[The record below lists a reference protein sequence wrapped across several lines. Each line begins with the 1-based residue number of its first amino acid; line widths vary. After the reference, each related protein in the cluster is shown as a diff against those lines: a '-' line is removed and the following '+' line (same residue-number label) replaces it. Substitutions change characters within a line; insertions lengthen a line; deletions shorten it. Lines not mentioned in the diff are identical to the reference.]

1 MENINIKPS
10 KLLKI
15 MLDGESQ
22 ESNVNVLS
30 RLNFYHNKFKNQD
43 FKNKLKKVKNIRNKI
58 YGHYDNNIAKNKG
71 LDTLF
76 AVNKLLFKDIKDI
89 SFEMI

>member
-1 MENINIKPS
+1 MINPFTI
-10 KLLKI
+10 
-15 MLDGESQ
+15 
-22 ESNVNVLS
+22 
-30 RLNFYHNKFKNQD
+30 
-43 FKNKLKKVKNIRNKI
+43 NIRNKI

-76 AVNKLLFKDIKDI
+76 AENKLLFKDIKDI